1 MLKFSALFLI
11 LASLVDLSLAWSTA
25 STKSFHPQSQL
36 RSSFVTEDDISWQDI
51 WNYDTAMSTIYSTAF
66 IASDWIKSLPCAV
79 GVDCETPDELKLPAP
94 KGHGVEDVD
103 VMAFLNLKRAQ
114 PLKKP

>member
-1 MLKFSALFLI
+1 MFKSSFSLI
-11 LASLVDLSLAWSTA
+11 ALASIFDLSLAWSTSSA
-25 STKSFHPQSQL
+25 RSFRPQSLL
-36 RSSFVTEDDISWQDI
+36 RSSLVTEDDISWQDI

-66 IASDWIKSLPCAV
+66 IAGDWIKSLPCAV
-79 GVDCETPDELKLPAP
+79 GIDCETPDELKLPAP

-114 PLKKP
+114 PLRKA